1 MSLFE
6 KLNNKRYNLQEV
18 ENREPAPPDGT
29 FGVGGEQESFRK
41 KNERKISKRMNK
53 KAENSSVASDPL
65 KKKNVKKGETTG
77 TQTPKRGST
86 TIRTSKQLDLFTGKP
101 EAPKEVKVKTT
112 YKPRVKKTKVVGSDP
127 TIPGIDDAG
136 TKTTTVK
143 QSDVSKQAKEFTKK
157 INKQNKNKSFFDV
170 TKHKKAREKLIQGRK
185 AYIDPKTNK
194 ASKEGIKRYI
204 TKARNMASGSNVN
217 NKANQ
222 KAAEIIAKSSGKEY
236 ADKINQKY
244 GGKLGRKRPSN
255 AKSLEQIQRE
265 INAKN
270 PVKPGITGKPIPLKK
285 TSKPS
290 STGFKNFPGSNVSD
304 KEIQT
309 AIKTGGKKPT
319 ANVKKA
325 IKDLDK
331 VIIQPKKGDAQKTAR
346 YIRKQIKQNVKKVT
360 TPKVGEVSK
369 AKKILQTYQ
378 QQQQQQQPQAGSTT
392 TTRTRTRTYTK
403 PNTGNKSFIDL
414 QKEIEKIK
422 KNLKNP
428 VDQSF
433 GDALKQNQNPSIK
446 KISTPELEKI
456 KPKVTRSTYN
466 YVAPPPKAKQ
476 LTKLSKHLLKNKNKY
491 VAATGLALAGGA
503 YLLGNRRLKK
513 TKEKERKALII
524 ANQKKA
530 QKPKELVSVNLFL
543 NKTGTPPGQTKT
555 SSPSYAKPTQ
565 KSSNVNRNKFLP

>member
-1 MSLFE
+1 MSLFDKLKYRLNEE
-6 KLNNKRYNLQEV
+6 KKEPPIESGSFDMANTQRNL
-18 ENREPAPPDGT
+18 
-29 FGVGGEQESFRK
+29 RK
-41 KNERKISKRMNK
+41 KKEREISQRMDN
-53 KAENSSVASDPL
+53 VASDPL
-65 KKKNVKKGETTG
+65 KKKNVKKGQTTG

-86 TIRTSKQLDLFTGKP
+86 TIRTSKQLNLFTNKVDKP
-101 EAPKEVKVKTT
+101 QEVKVKTT

-244 GGKLGRKRPSN
+244 GGKLARKRPSN
-255 AKSLEQIQRE
+255 AKSLEQIKKE
-265 INAKN
+265 INVKN
-270 PVKPGITGKPIPLKK
+270 PTKPGITGKPIPLTK

-378 QQQQQQQPQAGSTT
+378 QQQQQQPQAGSTT
-392 TTRTRTRTYTK
+392 TTRTRTRTNTRT
-403 PNTGNKSFIDL
+403 NTGNKTFPDL

-446 KISTPELEKI
+446 TPPVKELEKI
-456 KPKVTRSTYN
+456 KPKVTTSKN
-466 YVAPPPKAKQ
+466 
-476 LTKLSKHLLKNKNKY
+476 LGKLSQTKFGSKIPSMQLSKRLMKQKNKY
-491 VAATGLALAGGA
+491 LVGAGLALAGGA
-503 YLLGNRRLKK
+503 YLLGRNRVNKA
-513 TKEKERKALII
+513 KEKEKKALVI
-524 ANQKKA
+524 ANTKKSQEPA
-530 QKPKELVSVNLFL
+530 KMVDVSLFL
-543 NKTGTPPGQTKT
+543 NRTGTPPGKTKT

>member
-6 KLNNKRYNLQEV
+6 RLNNKRQNIYEVKKSFPSGSFDPANQEGKFV
-18 ENREPAPPDGT
+18 
-29 FGVGGEQESFRK
+29 
-41 KNERKISKRMNK
+41 KNERNKRLSSTDKKEISKRLS
-53 KAENSSVASDPL
+53 A
-65 KKKNVKKGETTG
+65 
-77 TQTPKRGST
+77 ST
-86 TIRTSKQLDLFTGKP
+86 TKGDQARSQYGADGGYGDSNVGDEQQNKSK
-101 EAPKEVKVKTT
+101 VN
-112 YKPRVKKTKVVGSDP
+112 TK
-127 TIPGIDDAG
+127 
-136 TKTTTVK
+136 
-143 QSDVSKQAKEFTKK
+143 AKDYTDK
-157 INKQNKNKSFFDV
+157 INKKNKNRSFFDV

-194 ASKEGIKRYI
+194 ASKEGVKRYI

-255 AKSLEQIQRE
+255 AKSLEQIQRD
-265 INAKN
+265 INARN

-378 QQQQQQQPQAGSTT
+378 QQQQQQQAQAGSTT
-392 TTRTRTRTYTK
+392 TTRTRTRTNTRT
-403 PNTGNKSFIDL
+403 NTGNRTFPDL

-422 KNLKNP
+422 KGLKNP

-433 GDALKQNQNPSIK
+433 GDALKKNQNPSIK

-456 KPKVTRSTYN
+456 KPKVTTSKN
-466 YVAPPPKAKQ
+466 
-476 LTKLSKHLLKNKNKY
+476 LGKLSQTKFGSKIPSMQLSKRLMKQKNKY
-491 VAATGLALAGGA
+491 LVGAGLALAGGA
-503 YLLGNRRLKK
+503 YLLGRNRVKK
-513 TKEKERKALII
+513 SKEKEKKALII
-524 ANQKKA
+524 ANQKKK
-530 QKPKELVSVNLFL
+530 QQPKKLVDVSLFL
-543 NKTGTPPGQTKT
+543 NRTGTPPKT
-555 SSPSYAKPTQ
+555 SKPSYNSVYDKDYI
-565 KSSNVNRNKFLP
+565 KNLKK

>member
-6 KLNNKRYNLQEV
+6 RINNKIKNDLIIEMNNTGSDDPWDDKDTKTNTKKDTKTNTETGKKKKLNSTKKIKVSKDV
-18 ENREPAPPDGT
+18 EGLGNRQGRLDATNPKEGGYSRVDDVDAPKPKKVK
-29 FGVGGEQESFRK
+29 FG
-41 KNERKISKRMNK
+41 
-53 KAENSSVASDPL
+53 
-65 KKKNVKKGETTG
+65 
-77 TQTPKRGST
+77 
-86 TIRTSKQLDLFTGKP
+86 
-101 EAPKEVKVKTT
+101 EAPGAGPVKV
-112 YKPRVKKTKVVGSDP
+112 TKIKVD
-127 TIPGIDDAG
+127 
-136 TKTTTVK
+136 TK
-143 QSDVSKQAKEFTKK
+143 AKDYTDK
-157 INKQNKNKSFFDV
+157 INKQNKNRSFFDV

-255 AKSLEQIQRE
+255 AKSLEQIQRD
-265 INAKN
+265 INARN

-290 STGFKNFPGSNVSD
+290 SIGFKNFPGSNVSD

-331 VIIQPKKGDAQKTAR
+331 VVIQPKKGDAQKTAR

-392 TTRTRTRTYTK
+392 TTRTRTRTNTRT
-403 PNTGNKSFIDL
+403 NTGNRTFPDL

-422 KNLKNP
+422 KGLKNP

-433 GDALKQNQNPSIK
+433 GDALKKNQNPSIK

-456 KPKVTRSTYN
+456 KPKVTTSKN
-466 YVAPPPKAKQ
+466 LGKLAQ
-476 LTKLSKHLLKNKNKY
+476 TKLGSKIPKMQLSKRLMKSKNKY
-491 VAATGLALAGGA
+491 LVGAGLALAGGA
-503 YLLGNRRLKK
+503 YLLGRNRVKK
-513 TKEKERKALII
+513 SKEKEKKALII
-524 ANQKKA
+524 ANQKKKE
-530 QKPKELVSVNLFL
+530 QPKKLVDVSLFL
-543 NKTGTPPGQTKT
+543 NRTGTPPKT
-555 SSPSYAKPTQ
+555 SKPSYNSVYDKDYI
-565 KSSNVNRNKFLP
+565 KNLKK

>member
-369 AKKILQTYQ
+369 AKKILQTF
-378 QQQQQQQPQAGSTT
+378 QQQQQQPQAGSTT

-543 NKTGTPPGQTKT
+543 NRTGTPPGQTKT

>member
-6 KLNNKRYNLQEV
+6 RLNNKRQNIYEVKKSFPSGSFDPANQEGKFV
-18 ENREPAPPDGT
+18 
-29 FGVGGEQESFRK
+29 
-41 KNERKISKRMNK
+41 KNEKNKRLSSTNKKEISKRLSAATTKGDQARSQYGADGGYGDSNVGDEQQNK
-53 KAENSSVASDPL
+53 SKVDTKAKD
-65 KKKNVKKGETTG
+65 
-77 TQTPKRGST
+77 
-86 TIRTSKQLDLFTGKP
+86 
-101 EAPKEVKVKTT
+101 
-112 YKPRVKKTKVVGSDP
+112 Y
-127 TIPGIDDAG
+127 
-136 TKTTTVK
+136 
-143 QSDVSKQAKEFTKK
+143 TKK
-157 INKQNKNKSFFDV
+157 INKQNKNRSFFDL
-170 TKHKKAREKLIQGRK
+170 TKHKKAREKLIKGRK

-270 PVKPGITGKPIPLKK
+270 PTKPGVTGKPIPLKK

-331 VIIQPKKGDAQKTAR
+331 VVIQPKKGDAQKTAR

-369 AKKILQTYQ
+369 AKKILQTF
-378 QQQQQQQPQAGSTT
+378 QQQQQQPQAGSTT

-403 PNTGNKSFIDL
+403 PNTGNKTFPNL

-422 KNLKNP
+422 KNIKNP

-433 GDALKQNQNPSIK
+433 GDALKKNQTSNLYNPGK
-446 KISTPELEKI
+446 TALEKI
-456 KPKVTRSTYN
+456 KPKSKN
-466 YVAPPPKAKQ
+466 LGKLSQ
-476 LTKLSKHLLKNKNKY
+476 TKLGSKIPSMQLSKRLMKQKNKY
-491 VAATGLALAGGA
+491 LVGAGLALAGGA
-503 YLLGNRRLKK
+503 YLLGRNRVKQAEKIQKNNLFIAANN
-513 TKEKERKALII
+513 KEKEMV
-524 ANQKKA
+524 
-530 QKPKELVSVNLFL
+530 PYDVNLFL
-543 NKTGTPPGQTKT
+543 NKTGT
-555 SSPSYAKPTQ
+555 SPKEAAAAKYDPKKVASYAKPTQ
-565 KSSNVNRNKFLP
+565 KSSNVNNNKNLP

>member
-1 MSLFE
+1 MSLFDKLKYRLNEE
-6 KLNNKRYNLQEV
+6 KKEPPIESGSFDMANTQRNL
-18 ENREPAPPDGT
+18 
-29 FGVGGEQESFRK
+29 RK
-41 KNERKISKRMNK
+41 KKEREISQRMDN
-53 KAENSSVASDPL
+53 VASDPL

-86 TIRTSKQLDLFTGKP
+86 TIRTSKQLNLFTNKVDK
-101 EAPKEVKVKTT
+101 PKEVKVKTT
-112 YKPRVKKTKVVGSDP
+112 YKPRVKKTKVVGSEP

-136 TKTTTVK
+136 TKTTTTVK
-143 QSDVSKQAKEFTKK
+143 QSDVSKQAKEFTNK

-244 GGKLGRKRPSN
+244 GGKLARKRPSN
-255 AKSLEQIQRE
+255 AKSLEQIKKE
-265 INAKN
+265 INVKN
-270 PVKPGITGKPIPLKK
+270 PTKPGITGKPIPLTK

-378 QQQQQQQPQAGSTT
+378 QQQQQQPQAGSTT
-392 TTRTRTRTYTK
+392 TTRTRTRTNTRT
-403 PNTGNKSFIDL
+403 NTGNKTFPDL

-446 KISTPELEKI
+446 TPPVKELEKI
-456 KPKVTRSTYN
+456 KPKVTTSKN
-466 YVAPPPKAKQ
+466 
-476 LTKLSKHLLKNKNKY
+476 LGKLSQTKFGSKIPSMQLSKRLMKQKNKY
-491 VAATGLALAGGA
+491 LVGAGLALAGGA
-503 YLLGNRRLKK
+503 YLLGRNRVNKA
-513 TKEKERKALII
+513 KEKEKKALVI
-524 ANQKKA
+524 ANTKKS
-530 QKPKELVSVNLFL
+530 QKPKELVDVSLFL
-543 NKTGTPPGQTKT
+543 NRTGTPPKT
-555 SSPSYAKPTQ
+555 SK
-565 KSSNVNRNKFLP
+565 